1 MQTNASK
8 STPKERN
15 KAFGAAVFVLV
26 AACGLGSRKYALY
39 LPEWVAAYTGDTA
52 WTVAVFLVLGIVLPW
67 ISTRTAAALALAI
80 SFIVEFS
87 QLYHAPW
94 IDAILRNDNRSS
106 GSGLGLCSPGPGMLY
121 RGCRHRRAVRPIEHQ
136 TQSSRGRCTVKG
148 STMPSAVA
156 AAIVACALAPIAVS
170 RAEAALSGDP
180 AQQGDAARF
189 PVTIKVDTSK
199 SMGEM
204 RPVCASSATTSRT
217 IPT

>member
-94 IDAILRNDNRSS
+94 IDAIR
-106 GSGLGLCSPGPGMLY
+106 
-121 RGCRHRRAVRPIEHQ
+121 
-136 TQSSRGRCTVKG
+136 
-148 STMPSAVA
+148 
-156 AAIVACALAPIAVS
+156 
-170 RAEAALSGDP
+170 
-180 AQQGDAARF
+180 
-189 PVTIKVDTSK
+189 
-199 SMGEM
+199 
-204 RPVCASSATTSRT
+204 ATTIGHLALGSDFAPQDLACYTVGAGIGVLFDRLST
-217 IPT
+217 RRSPVEGGAP